1 MDGHILMSKSIMHAK
16 PVWGW
21 SVFLLSTLLLSP
33 TAGTLTLHVLAQA
46 YAAASQTPAPGQ
58 TAAAAHVTPGNTAR
72 RSDEEWTRL
81 RARGERPL
89 LLRWD
94 TQPDTVAIL
103 LPAHT
108 VLLVPDEGT
117 LQYAP
122 APTTVPVTAPD
133 TAAPSRAPPACS

>member
-1 MDGHILMSKSIMHAK
+1 MDGHTLMSKSIMHAK

-33 TAGTLTLHVLAQA
+33 TAGTLTLHALAQA
-46 YAAASQTPAPGQ
+46 YATASQTPAPRLP
-58 TAAAAHVTPGNTAR
+58 AAAASTTFENSPR

-89 LLRWD
+89 LLRLD
-94 TQPDTVAIL
+94 TQPDTIAIL

-117 LQYAP
+117 LQYVTDTA
-122 APTTVPVTAPD
+122 AVSVTAPD
-133 TAAPSRAPPACS
+133 TTAPSRAPPAS